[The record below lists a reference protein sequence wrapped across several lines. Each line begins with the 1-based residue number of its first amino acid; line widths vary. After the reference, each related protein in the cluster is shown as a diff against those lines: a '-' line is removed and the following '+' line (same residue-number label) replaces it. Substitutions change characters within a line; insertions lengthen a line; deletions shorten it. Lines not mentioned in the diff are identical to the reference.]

1 MKRLIL
7 TLTFLVILLIGGC
20 EVIHIIEAPQ
30 RARMDSLIYEASAD
44 TTHADTT
51 KYPIGFEVEVE
62 DWKEVTINK

>member
-30 RARMDSLIYEASAD
+30 RARMDSLIYEASTD

-51 KYPIGFEVEVE
+51 RYPIGFEVEVE